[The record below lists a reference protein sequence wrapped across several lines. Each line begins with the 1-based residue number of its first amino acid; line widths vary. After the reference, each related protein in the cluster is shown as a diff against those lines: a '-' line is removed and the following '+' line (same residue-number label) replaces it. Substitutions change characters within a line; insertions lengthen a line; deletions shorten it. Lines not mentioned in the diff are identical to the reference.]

1 MRKFAAHVVPVAVS
15 TTLVVMAGALMP
27 PLAAWAL
34 LLVGPTLA
42 LGLALGAWER
52 GARQVLRGARQLTP
66 TEERVL
72 APALAVLQRQGAL
85 SWPVE
90 IVGHNGSSPGV
101 YAMGVGRRTVIV
113 SAGLLDAARGQHLPT
128 VEIAAVIGHAVGLT
142 RAKQVRS
149 DLVLAY
155 WTLPWQLA
163 CLLVAAIGQLLWP
176 LRSIFRAGWM
186 VVRPIVAVGAAVQT
200 TQQGYPAIG
209 AAVIVLL
216 LVTYAHPYAQRSWA
230 RHLEDV
236 GDHQAAACGLATPLT
251 AFLRRFPPTPRL
263 DERTHRL
270 DLATAQAQSWPSLA
284 A

>member
-1 MRKFAAHVVPVAVS
+1 MRKFAAHVVPVTVS

-34 LLVGPTLA
+34 LLVGPTIA

-52 GARQVLRGARQLTP
+52 EARQVLRGARQLTP
-66 TEERVL
+66 TEERIL
-72 APALAVLQRQGAL
+72 APALEVLQRQGAL

-90 IVGHNGSSPGV
+90 IVRHNRSSPGV

-113 SAGLLDAARGQHLPT
+113 STGLLDAARGQHLPA

-142 RAKQVRS
+142 RTKQVRS

-163 CLLVAAIGQLLWP
+163 CLLVAASGQLLRP
-176 LRSIFRAGWM
+176 LRPLFRAGWM
-186 VVRPIVAVGAAVQT
+186 VARPIVAVGAAVQT

-236 GDHQAAACGLATPLT
+236 GDHQAAACGLATPLA

-270 DLATAQAQSWPSLA
+270 DLATAQAQPWPSLA